1 MPFIA
6 ALPMYDWPEVRQGV
20 DARWAALRA
29 RLLAAGVAAPRD
41 LVRRNADM
49 PPVPGGIRA
58 ADGALLAPDPAML
71 PPDDLDLDVL
81 WRHPRL
87 LLGETCR
94 GPMSLG
100 LSAHVAVVGQNAYD
114 GIPGGGGVEY
124 RSAVVARRD
133 VGRPAA
139 VPATRGAVLPLADFE
154 GRVLAVNAGH
164 SLSGYLSLRDDLATA
179 GRGMTL
185 FAGSVDTGSHRR
197 SLRAVAAGDADIA
210 AIDCRSW
217 ALALRHEPAAAA
229 LHVIGWTASRV
240 GLPFITARH
249 TDPKIRTILGGHV
262 NA

>member
-139 VPATRGAVLPLADFE
+139 VPATRGLCCRWPTSKGGSLPSMPGIRF
-154 GRVLAVNAGH
+154 
-164 SLSGYLSLRDDLATA
+164 RDICPCA
-179 GRGMTL
+179 MTL
-185 FAGSVDTGSHRR
+185 PRR
-197 SLRAVAAGDADIA
+197 DVA
-210 AIDCRSW
+210 
-217 ALALRHEPAAAA
+217 
-229 LHVIGWTASRV
+229 
-240 GLPFITARH
+240 
-249 TDPKIRTILGGHV
+249 
-262 NA
+262 